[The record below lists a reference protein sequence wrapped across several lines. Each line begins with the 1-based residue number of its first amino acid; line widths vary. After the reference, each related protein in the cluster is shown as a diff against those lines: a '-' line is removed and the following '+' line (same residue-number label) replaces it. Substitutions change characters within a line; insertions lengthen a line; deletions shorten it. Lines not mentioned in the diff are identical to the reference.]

1 MAPLTGTQMERRAR
15 PGLPRPERQPLAHR
29 NIARRVFKAILEKAG
44 LPDEFKI
51 YSLRHTM
58 ATLLLQGGE
67 NSKVVQERMG
77 HASIVQ
83 THDTYTHVLPTVQ
96 QAAASKMEAIMF
108 GRREAAGS

>member
-1 MAPLTGTQMERRAR
+1 
-15 PGLPRPERQPLAHR
+15 
-29 NIARRVFKAILEKAG
+29 
-44 LPDEFKI
+44 
-51 YSLRHTM
+51 M
-58 ATLLLQGGE
+58 ATLLLQDGE

-108 GRREAAGS
+108 RRR